1 MKVRILVIIEDDDGQ
16 VLDMHDVFSFQRK
29 HCQPEQVGLTLAE
42 AKGAMHGI
50 QETVI
55 HHQVDDYLQ
64 QQRSCP
70 ACGQQRRQKGKHTL
84 VYRTLFGSFQL
95 PK

>member
-1 MKVRILVIIEDDDGQ
+1 
-16 VLDMHDVFSFQRK
+16 
-29 HCQPEQVGLTLAE
+29 
-42 AKGAMHGI
+42 
-50 QETVI
+50 VI